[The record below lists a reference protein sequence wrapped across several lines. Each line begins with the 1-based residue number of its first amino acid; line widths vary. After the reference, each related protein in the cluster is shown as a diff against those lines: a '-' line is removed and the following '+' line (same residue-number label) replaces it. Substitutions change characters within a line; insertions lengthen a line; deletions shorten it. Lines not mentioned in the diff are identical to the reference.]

1 MMRETTISTLSSPVE
16 FVELDG
22 VNIEDVPLNL
32 GQFTIIEDGRLYYD
46 LASKTKRVKL
56 GGIKVDFYDERAGVT
71 SEVDVETGRITF
83 GGIFDWDG
91 DGVATTGDYETAI
104 SGDRYNEGDIFTQ
117 THVVAGTSA
126 EDQRSVS
133 KSIMKTR
140 TGHMTTISDFSALAQ
155 ETYFEEDIK
164 ITEDVGKYAPSEVTA
179 GYVQLNT
186 KGKSV
191 TEVFKDMF
199 QVAKQPSI
207 SEGTIRFNWTLKVI
221 DKRLNSTITV
231 ADAGSI
237 VSANSHSI
245 ATSMGNYQVEKG
257 CVLSMSDSRVGFSYY
272 LVPSYSYGP
281 EIQPRSHLAGS
292 SFGFGFST
300 NTSEGSYQTI
310 YSIND
315 TDNRLRLDSF
325 AAPDRSINSDYY
337 IRLYYS
343 RRWSSRLP
351 YANNNLGDRAN
362 PTVRLSS
369 ADCARCIKLAP
380 YRQGSFY
387 GYKTSGFVP
396 TASIVSGNDCTSA
409 IRGTGMTAQGSAFSA
424 SNRTVTVPIGTTC
437 VIFAVPDGKEVY
449 QIKNTT
455 VGFDHVEGDFVK
467 VTGVKVQDASGSTTD
482 NYTVYY
488 YAPATGAY
496 ENATTFV
503 FYYK

>member
-32 GQFTIIEDGRLYYD
+32 GQFTIVEDGRLYYD

-71 SEVDVETGRITF
+71 SEVDVETGRIIF

-126 EDQRSVS
+126 EDRRSVS

-140 TGHMTTISDFSALAQ
+140 TGHMTIISDFSALAQ

-207 SEGTIRFNWTLKVI
+207 SQGNIRFTWTLKVI
-221 DKRLNSTITV
+221 DKRLGSTITV
-231 ADAGSI
+231 ANTGSN
-237 VSANSHSI
+237 VAANSSSI
-245 ATSMGNYQVEKG
+245 NTSMATYNVEKG
-257 CVLSMSDSRVGFSYY
+257 SVLDVSACTVGFSYQTN
-272 LVPSYSYGP
+272 PSYTYGP
-281 EIQPRSHLAGS
+281 TITPSSYLGTSRMGIAINTTTS
-292 SFGFGFST
+292 SFSF
-300 NTSEGSYQTI
+300 TSRSGLGTSNSVALSNYTSNDRTLSSGSLYIAFQ
-310 YSIND
+310 
-315 TDNRLRLDSF
+315 
-325 AAPDRSINSDYY
+325 YY
-337 IRLYYS
+337 RE
-343 RRWSSRLP
+343 WSSSLP
-351 YANNNLGDRAN
+351 AAYNNLGDVASPQVKLGTTLCDRN
-362 PTVRLSS
+362 VR
-369 ADCARCIKLAP
+369 INT
-380 YRQGSFY
+380 YQQGSFY

-409 IRGTGMTAQGSAFSA
+409 IRGTGMTAQGSAFTA

>member
-1 MMRETTISTLSSPVE
+1 MRKTTISTLSSPVE

-22 VNIEDVPLNL
+22 VNVEDVPLNL
-32 GQFTIIEDGRLYYD
+32 GQFTIVEDGRLYYD
-46 LASKTKRVKL
+46 LASKTKRLKL

-71 SEVDVETGRITF
+71 SEVDAETGRVAF

-91 DGVATTGDYETAI
+91 DGVATTADYETAV

-117 THVVAGTSA
+117 THVVAGTLP
-126 EDQRSVS
+126 EDLRSVS

-164 ITEDVGKYAPSEVTA
+164 ITENVGKYTPSSLTA

-191 TEVFKDMF
+191 TEVFKDIF

-207 SEGTIRFNWTLKVI
+207 SQGNIRFTWTLKVF
-221 DKRLNSTITV
+221 DKRANSTITV
-231 ADAGSI
+231 ANTGSN
-237 VSANSHSI
+237 VAADSNSVTTTM
-245 ATSMGNYQVEKG
+245 ATYSVEKG
-257 CVLSMSDSRVGFSYY
+257 CVLDVSACSVGFFYQAN
-272 LVPSYSYGP
+272 PSYTYGP
-281 EIQPRSHLAGS
+281 TIAPS
-292 SFGFGFST
+292 SYLGTSRMGIDI
-300 NTSEGSYQTI
+300 NTSTSFTFATRSGLGTSNSVALSTYDGSDKTLSSGSLYIAFQ
-310 YSIND
+310 
-315 TDNRLRLDSF
+315 
-325 AAPDRSINSDYY
+325 YY
-337 IRLYYS
+337 RV
-343 RRWSSRLP
+343 WSSSLP
-351 YANNNLGDRAN
+351 AAYNNLGDVAS
-362 PTVRLSS
+362 PQVKLGTTT
-369 ADCARCIKLAP
+369 CARHVKINT
-380 YRQGSFY
+380 YQQGSFY

-409 IRGTGMTAQGSAFSA
+409 IRGSGMTAQGSAFTA
-424 SNRTVTVPIGTTC
+424 SNRTVTVPVGTTC

-467 VTGVKVQDASGSTTD
+467 VTGVKIQDASGSATD

-488 YAPATGAY
+488 YAPVVGAY
-496 ENATTFV
+496 KNATTFV
-503 FYYK
+503 FYYR